1 MTMLPA
7 PAIGGVLAAID
18 RLATV
23 IERENAS
30 FAAGRRE
37 PIEGLLDG
45 KRAACRAYE
54 EAVGAMF
61 ASGFDTIGMDE
72 ASRRALRPAVERLS
86 RVSAE
91 NRRRLAAAIAAH
103 KRLLDV
109 VATTIREMSPCASGY
124 ARGGAPS
131 RGVTSPIA
139 PPAVSFDRA
148 L

>member
-7 PAIGGVLAAID
+7 AVIAGMLAAID

-23 IERENAS
+23 IERENAA

-37 PIEGLLDG
+37 PIEGLLDD

-54 EAVGAMF
+54 EAVRALF
-61 ASGFDTIGMDE
+61 ASGTDDVGMDE

-109 VATTIREMSPCASGY
+109 VATTMREMTPSASGY
-124 ARGGAPS
+124 VRGGASS
-131 RGVTSPIA
+131 RGVTSPLA